1 MHKKA
6 SAGNTNVIL
15 HLILQ
20 PSPDGRVMPDHEFR
34 NLFCLLVAAG
44 NNTTRYSIAAGF
56 QALCHQHVNLQCTA
70 KP

>member
-6 SAGNTNVIL
+6 SAGDTNGIM

-20 PSPDGRVMPDHEFR
+20 PGPDGRVMPDHEFR
-34 NLFCLLVAAG
+34 NFFCLLVAAG
-44 NNTTRYSIAAGF
+44 NHTTRYSIAAGL
-56 QALCHQHVNLQCTA
+56 QALCHQHVNLKCTA

>member
-6 SAGNTNVIL
+6 SAGDTNGIM

-20 PSPDGRVMPDHEFR
+20 PSPDGRVIPEHEFR
-34 NLFCLLVAAG
+34 NFFCLLVAAG
-44 NNTTRYSIAAGF
+44 NDTTRHSIAAGF
-56 QALCHQHVNLQCTA
+56 QALCHQHVNLKYTA